1 MTEPLEM
8 ERSFVTERAGT
19 AEHRNGVREFGFSVR
34 PMEED
39 DIAQSAEIERD
50 AFPSMFPYT
59 AFRHELNKK
68 LARYLVASRRDGPRA
83 ADRSTDGR
91 PFLHRLMEGA
101 RGVLQPRYSAWTPGQ
116 PFVAGFLGLWYMG
129 DDAHIVSVGVRRD
142 YRARG
147 IGELLLIAAIRQ
159 ATRQRANSVTLE
171 VRPSNQVARNLY
183 SKYGFKDCGV
193 RRAYYSDNR
202 EDAIIMT
209 TPPIHSEDFIEL
221 FEGLVEAHRG
231 RWGRAAIVLG

>member
-8 ERSFVTERAGT
+8 ERPLVTGRSET
-19 AEHRNGVREFGFSVR
+19 PEHLHGFREFGFSVR

-59 AFRHELNKK
+59 AFRQELNKR
-68 LARYLVASRRDGPRA
+68 LARYLVAWRSDDSRA
-83 ADRSTDGR
+83 VGR
-91 PFLHRLMEGA
+91 PAEGSPLLHRLMEGA
-101 RGVLQPRYSAWTPGQ
+101 LGVLQRRYSAWTPGQ
-116 PFVAGFLGLWYMG
+116 PFIAGFLGLWFMG

-147 IGELLLIAAIRQ
+147 VGELLLVAAIRQ
-159 ATRQRANSVTLE
+159 AMRHSANTVTLE
-171 VRPSNQVARNLY
+171 VRPSNHVARNLY
-183 SKYGFKDCGV
+183 SKYGFEDCGV

-209 TPPIHSEDFIEL
+209 TAPIDSDAFVER
-221 FEGLVEAHRG
+221 FEGLAESHRV
-231 RWGRAAIVLG
+231 RWGRAEIVLG

>member
-8 ERSFVTERAGT
+8 ERPLVTERAET
-19 AEHRNGVREFGFSVR
+19 LKHRNGVRGMGFSVR

-39 DIAQSAEIERD
+39 DVAQSAEVERD

-68 LARYLVASRRDGPRA
+68 LARYLVAWRRDGPRA
-83 ADRSTDGR
+83 VGRSTDGR
-91 PFLHRLMEGA
+91 PLLYRLVEGA
-101 RGVLQPRYSAWTPGQ
+101 RGVLQPRYSAWAPGQ
-116 PFVAGFLGLWYMG
+116 PFIAGFLGLWYMG

-147 IGELLLIAAIRQ
+147 IGEILLIAAIRQ
-159 ATRQRANSVTLE
+159 AMRNSANTVTLE
-171 VRPSNQVARNLY
+171 VRPSNHVARNLY

-209 TPPIHSEDFIEL
+209 TAPIASDAFVER
-221 FEGLVEAHRG
+221 FEGLAESHRV
-231 RWGRAAIVLG
+231 RWGRAEIVLG